1 MRITEISS
9 QMLDHFEQSH
19 KKQGHTEKEISMNP
33 ILYELEFVW
42 TQELEGGETEM
53 SSLAE
58 ISSATIPRVGD
69 SIEFDLPDMLD
80 EEELPVTWVVID
92 VRFQV
97 VQNEGKPE
105 LSNKVTLFVD
115 IPLDEDEE

>member
-1 MRITEISS
+1 
-9 QMLDHFEQSH
+9 
-19 KKQGHTEKEISMNP
+19 MNP
-33 ILYELEFVW
+33 TLYELEFVW